1 MAGQMVLA
9 ESSSRFNS
17 NLVQLPPEGRLFT
30 SDDLVWYSCRKAG
43 RTGGDRE
50 EAWIPAERLKDFIKG
65 ESTRAQFQCSF
76 NVRKTE
82 KRKKSGMHIKT
93 YWCCYGPLDE
103 REATMHNWAEL
114 QLAAKEAGKKGR
126 GRGSKPAAL
135 TVEVGLS
142 MRRGCRCH
150 FNIFTDPNREDA
162 VLISWVVRQHIDKDG
177 QTCHGL
183 LCKDAKITNH
193 QIAPKLSEECVQF
206 VERLLRSRVP
216 PSEIMLEHQQ
226 RVAEIVRN
234 ADSSKSI
241 GWTRDMHLTA
251 QDIRNIQN
259 RLRRDGQLYHTNDA
273 QAVRQWSERFPDHVL
288 HYEEQNKTEGKL
300 FCLVFCTPWMLRNL
314 AIYGHEGAVCLD
326 ATHGTNLYGFQL
338 FTWLV
343 YDKHQN
349 GILVVWA
356 LMERHK
362 TEDLV
367 VVQQKIKKAVETQHE
382 DTVGENFIPS
392 CFSTDDCAEEKAS
405 ISYRL
410 LTENCTWDR
419 DPVYVSEAFLSKW
432 GPIEPCFV
440 KYFNDT
446 WVPKL
451 KEWVLQ
457 YRTHKR
463 SNQNTSGA
471 VERWHST
478 LKAHIRSARMTKARR
493 KLSWLV
499 VLLTS
504 TLELYFWCY
513 AELKRQGRIRNR
525 VVEDQVTTICVKAK
539 SILDCYMQIVEEGGF
554 KVKALLMDG
563 ITETEIVK
571 SLGRKYGSEVGG
583 SINLERDG
591 GFSLNLHG
599 SEDQL
604 LEDPTFHFPCRDA
617 IQDVSNMRA
626 RILEGTWSTMDVTRA
641 IPHPI
646 EVEATDNSTEL
657 NRKKRWYER
666 MMEGYGKNEVEQD
679 IAIPLERATK
689 EQHVT
694 MNQTFDAEALQHL
707 LGGNGADPKG
717 KKRKTKVHTRG
728 GHTSR
733 GKTHKVSRPHTV
745 DAITTLQ

>member
-1 MAGQMVLA
+1 
-9 ESSSRFNS
+9 
-17 NLVQLPPEGRLFT
+17 
-30 SDDLVWYSCRKAG
+30 
-43 RTGGDRE
+43 
-50 EAWIPAERLKDFIKG
+50 
-65 ESTRAQFQCSF
+65 
-76 NVRKTE
+76 
-82 KRKKSGMHIKT
+82 MHIKT

-103 REATMHNWAEL
+103 REATVHNWTEL
-114 QLAAKEAGKKGR
+114 QLAAKEARKKGR
-126 GRGSKPAAL
+126 GRGSRPTAL
-135 TVEVGLS
+135 TVE
-142 MRRGCRCH
+142 
-150 FNIFTDPNREDA
+150 
-162 VLISWVVRQHIDKDG
+162 HIDKDG

-193 QIAPKLSEECVQF
+193 QIAPKLSEKCVQF

-234 ADSSKSI
+234 ADSFKSI

-259 RLRRDGQLYHTNDA
+259 RSRRDGQLYHTNDA

-288 HYEEQNKTEGKL
+288 HYEEQNKTEAKL

-326 ATHGTNLYGFQL
+326 ATHGTNLYEFQL

-349 GILVVWA
+349 GIPVVWA
-356 LMERHK
+356 LMERHR
-362 TEDLV
+362 TEELV
-367 VVQQKIKKAVETQHE
+367 VVQQKIKKAVETRHE
-382 DTVGENFIPS
+382 DIVGENFIPS
-392 CFSTDDCAEEKAS
+392 CFITNDCAEEKAS
-405 ISYRL
+405 IRL
-410 LTENCTWDR
+410 VYPGCPVDLCIWHVRCSFNKNLTTKVR
-419 DPVYVSEAFLSKW
+419 HPVHRVLMNKDLGKIMYT
-432 GPIEPCFV
+432 
-440 KYFNDT
+440 ND
-446 WVPKL
+446 
-451 KEWVLQ
+451 
-457 YRTHKR
+457 
-463 SNQNTSGA
+463 
-471 VERWHST
+471 
-478 LKAHIRSARMTKARR
+478 
-493 KLSWLV
+493 
-499 VLLTS
+499 
-504 TLELYFWCY
+504 

-525 VVEDQVTTICVKAK
+525 VVEDQVTTVCVKAK
-539 SILDCYMQIVEEGGF
+539 SIPDCYMQTVEEGGF

-571 SLGRKYGSEVGG
+571 SLGRKYGSEAGG

-599 SEDQL
+599 SDDQL
-604 LEDPTFHFPCRDA
+604 PEDPTFHFPFSMQTANESTEEAPTMVEDILKEIQTFSDNVEGDSFYLSHLLIRCKDA

-657 NRKKRWYER
+657 NRRKGWYEH
-666 MMEGYGKNEVEQD
+666 MMEDYGKNEVEQD

-707 LGGNGADPKG
+707 LGGNGTDPKG

-733 GKTHKVSRPHTV
+733 GKTRKVSRPHTV
-745 DAITTLQ
+745 GAITTLQ